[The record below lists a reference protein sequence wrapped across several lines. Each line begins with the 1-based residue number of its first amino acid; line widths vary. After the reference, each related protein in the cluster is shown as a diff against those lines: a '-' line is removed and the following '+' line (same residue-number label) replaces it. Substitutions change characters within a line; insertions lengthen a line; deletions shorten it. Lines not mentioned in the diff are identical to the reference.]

1 MKNRGFNTN
10 EFAILCQEKAF
21 LVGVEFQKE
30 EIALEITMAELA
42 ELAKTA
48 GAIVVGSMIQ
58 KRTKVDPGYFI
69 GSGKLDEL
77 KASVIAS
84 EANVV
89 IFDHELTPSQIRNLE
104 EELGIKVI
112 DRTELILD
120 IFALHAKSREGKLQV
135 ELAQTTFLLTHL
147 VGQGEALSRQG
158 GRIGTRGPGETKLE
172 SDRRSI
178 RAKIAELKKLI
189 EKLRGERQTKRA
201 KRRGSQ
207 MPIITLVGYTN
218 SGKSTLLNA
227 LTKSDVLAEDK
238 LFATLDP
245 TTRRLYLPSGRTV
258 LLTDT
263 VGFIQKLPHTLITA
277 FQATLEEV
285 TEADLLIHVVDSS
298 SPYFEKQIKSVY
310 HVLAELQ
317 SAAKPVLTVFNKE
330 DKIEQPLSEEVQ
342 NKLRPCVSI
351 SAKNRTG
358 LESLLLKLDALLPAP
373 PASVPPSEF

>member
-1 MKNRGFNTN
+1 VGFKTN
-10 EFAILCQEKAF
+10 EFAIFSQEKAF

-30 EIALEITMAELA
+30 EIALSITMAELA

-48 GAIVVGSMIQ
+48 GAIVVGSMVQ

-84 EANVV
+84 EANLV
-89 IFDHELTPSQIRNLE
+89 IFDHELSPAQIRNLE

-189 EKLRGERQTKRA
+189 EKLRGERQLKRA
-201 KRRGSQ
+201 KRRSSQ

-310 HVLAELQ
+310 QVLEELG
-317 SAAKPVLTVFNKE
+317 SADKPILTVFNKE
-330 DKIEQPLSEEVQ
+330 DKTEQPLSEE
-342 NKLRPCVSI
+342 NRKKHRPAVVI
-351 SAKNRTG
+351 SAKNKTG
-358 LESLLLKLDALLPAP
+358 FDDLLIKLDALLPAP
-373 PASVPPSEF
+373 PASIPPSEP